1 MAEVMVARPQ
11 RDDALA
17 RPEGMSKADVV
28 WSFPVLSRP
37 FAMLWTGLVLTT
49 AAFLVLGSLRIGAGN
64 RIGRRMPVREIWS
77 RFLGYLADHGAS
89 SALLI
94 GVSGAAVVA
103 LIAAA
108 IALWLAFG
116 LEDKHPGPPADES
129 AGM

>member
-1 MAEVMVARPQ
+1 
-11 RDDALA
+11 
-17 RPEGMSKADVV
+17 MSKADVV
-28 WSFPVLSRP
+28 WSFPRISRP
-37 FAMLWTGLVLTT
+37 LVFLWAVLVLGA
-49 AAFLVLGSLRIGAGN
+49 AAFLIFGSLRIGAGS

-94 GVSGAAVVA
+94 AVSGAAVVA

-108 IALWLAFG
+108 IALWLAFA
-116 LEDKHPGPPADES
+116 LEDKHPDPPADES

>member
-1 MAEVMVARPQ
+1 MAEVTVARPQ

-28 WSFPVLSRP
+28 RSFPRISRP
-37 FAMLWTGLVLTT
+37 LVFLWAVLVLGA
-49 AAFLVLGSLRIGAGN
+49 AAFLIFGSLRIGAGS

-94 GVSGAAVVA
+94 GASGAAVVA

-108 IALWLAFG
+108 IALWLAFA
-116 LEDKHPGPPADES
+116 LEDKHPDPPADES